1 MSDDFSYTVKPRTRT
16 TGQVRKSVDAFVN
29 SGIRGIDAF
38 GADRLTVSHV
48 TESAGATRPTFY
60 SYFGNVAGLLAE
72 VWLSRGAL
80 FCSRLIDPTFRL
92 EVAAPEIKTEMRALL
107 EIFTVSRRI
116 PEVAEI
122 VTPIVEK
129 WWRDSGGQNDFVRSQ
144 NAWLIANR
152 IGTWLT
158 EPTEPRV
165 ISAAILESILPAL
178 GTSPTGVHVDPTL
191 ADTPR
196 LESPSVADLSVEG
209 RLLDATIRVIAGSG
223 ANAATM
229 SRIARNAHV
238 TTGTIYPRF
247 NNDELLLRSFEH
259 AVGLVTE
266 QNFGLISP
274 AGFAPEQFG
283 AIVRGGLAPSR
294 QTWRNFRVEMYLES
308 RYNPTLAQHLRE
320 ALHSANARVAD
331 GLGQLPIG
339 KGERESIAFLIHT
352 IGIGMAVLLNN
363 GIPVDTMDHALL
375 TREMV
380 EVLGKR

>member
-122 VTPIVEK
+122 VTPIIEK
-129 WWRDSGGQNDFVRSQ
+129 WWRDSGGENDFVRSQ

-165 ISAAILESILPAL
+165 ISAALLESILPAL
-178 GTSPTGVHVDPTL
+178 GISPTGVHVDPTF

>member
-191 ADTPR
+191 AYTPR

-274 AGFAPEQFG
+274 TGFAPEQFG

-308 RYNPTLAQHLRE
+308 RYNPNTFARPSIRQTPVWPTDSGNCR
-320 ALHSANARVAD
+320 SGRANANR
-331 GLGQLPIG
+331 LPSSFTPS
-339 KGERESIAFLIHT
+339 ESAWPYCSTTEF
-352 IGIGMAVLLNN
+352 
-363 GIPVDTMDHALL
+363 LL
-375 TREMV
+375 T
-380 EVLGKR
+380 LWTTHF